1 MSAKLSPPWTFF
13 SSYETMTL
21 LMNKERE
28 MNDKEKLA
36 KLYNLAA
43 ALREAQVIADDL
55 LAMDV
60 KLDIIDVR
68 RAVRARIEDLVL
80 AG

>member
-1 MSAKLSPPWTFF
+1 
-13 SSYETMTL
+13 
-21 LMNKERE
+21 